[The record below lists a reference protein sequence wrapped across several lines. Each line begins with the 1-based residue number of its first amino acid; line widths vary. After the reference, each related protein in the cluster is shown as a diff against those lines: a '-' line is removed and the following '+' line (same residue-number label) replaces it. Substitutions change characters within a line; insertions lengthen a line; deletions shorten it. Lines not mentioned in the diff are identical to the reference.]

1 MKDLFGRIMIDV
13 AGTSISKE
21 DKHLIANKNIGGI
34 IFFSRNFISLEQ
46 IQNLIIEIKSVKE
59 NILFAVDQEG
69 GRVQRFT
76 GEFSKLPSLQEIY
89 KYSKENN
96 DPDFCK
102 EIAWLTSSE
111 LIAAGIDVNFAPVV
125 DLNEGSS
132 MIIGDRSFSSN
143 SDDVIKFAENYIEGM
158 HQAGMKAT
166 AKHFPGHGGVVEDSH
181 MVLPEDKRSLEELM
195 LSDIKPYL
203 KLSEKIDAVM
213 CAHVLFSSIDINI
226 PSYSNFWL
234 NKFLREQLKYK
245 GIVFSDDLSMVG
257 AGDYE
262 CKYRAQK
269 SIEAGCDMILICNNR
284 KDVIETVKHFDEL
297 GIDPVKK
304 ISTMKI
310 NNQINWDELIESEK
324 VISIKNKLKQI
335 WR

>member
-13 AGTSISKE
+13 AGTSLSLE

-34 IFFSRNFISLEQ
+34 IFFSRNYVSLEQ
-46 IQNLIIEIKSVKE
+46 IQNLINEIKSVKE

-76 GEFSKLPSLQEIY
+76 GEFSKLPSLQDIY
-89 KYSKENN
+89 KYSKKNN
-96 DPDFCK
+96 DSDFCK

-111 LIAAGIDVNFAPVV
+111 LIAAGIDINFAPVV

-132 MIIGDRSFSSN
+132 LIIGDRSFSSN
-143 SDDVIKFAENYIEGM
+143 SHDVIKFAEDYIEGM

-181 MVLPEDKRSLEELM
+181 KVLPEDKRSLDELM
-195 LSDIKPYL
+195 LSDIQPYL
-203 KLSEKIDAVM
+203 KLIKKIDAVM
-213 CAHVLFSSIDINI
+213 CAHVLFSSIDKNI

-234 NKFLREQLKYK
+234 NEFLREQLKYK

-257 AGDYE
+257 AGDHE

-269 SIEAGCDMILICNNR
+269 SVEAGCDMILICNSR
-284 KDVIETVKHFDEL
+284 KDVIDTVKHFDEL

-304 ISTMKI
+304 ISNMKI
-310 NNQINWDELIESEK
+310 NNQINWNELIESEK
-324 VISIKNKLKQI
+324 VINIKNKLKQI

>member
-166 AKHFPGHGGVVEDSH
+166 AKHFPGHGGVAEDSH
-181 MVLPEDKRSLEELM
+181 LVLPEDKRSLEELM

>member
-13 AGTSISKE
+13 AGTSLSQE
-21 DKHLIANKNIGGI
+21 DKQLIANKNIGGI
-34 IFFSRNFISLEQ
+34 IFFSRNYVSLEQ
-46 IQNLIIEIKSVKE
+46 IRNLVNEIKSVKE

-76 GEFSKLPSLQEIY
+76 GEFSKLPSLQDIY
-89 KYSKENN
+89 KYSKKNN
-96 DPDFCK
+96 DSDFCK

-111 LIAAGIDVNFAPVV
+111 LIAAGIDINFAPVV

-132 MIIGDRSFSSN
+132 LIIGDRSFSSN
-143 SDDVIKFAENYIEGM
+143 SHDVIKFAEDYIEGM

-181 MVLPEDKRSLEELM
+181 KVLPEDKRSLDELM
-195 LSDIKPYL
+195 LSDIQPYL
-203 KLSEKIDAVM
+203 KLTKKIDAVM
-213 CAHVLFSSIDINI
+213 CAHVLFSSIDKNI

-234 NKFLREQLKYK
+234 NEFLREQLKYK

-257 AGDYE
+257 AGDHE

-269 SIEAGCDMILICNNR
+269 SVEAGCDMILICNSR
-284 KDVIETVKHFDEL
+284 QDVIDTVKHFDEL

-304 ISTMKI
+304 ISNMKI
-310 NNQINWDELIESEK
+310 NNQINWNELIESEK

>member
-111 LIAAGIDVNFAPVV
+111 LIAAGIDINFAPVV

-304 ISTMKI
+304 ISNMKI

>member
-181 MVLPEDKRSLEELM
+181 MVLPEDKRSLKELM

>member
-111 LIAAGIDVNFAPVV
+111 LIAAGIDINFAPVV

>member
-96 DPDFCK
+96 DPDLCK

-111 LIAAGIDVNFAPVV
+111 LIAAGIDINFAPVV

>member
-89 KYSKENN
+89 KFSKENN

-181 MVLPEDKRSLEELM
+181 MVLPEDKRSLKELM

-304 ISTMKI
+304 ISTMKT

>member
-166 AKHFPGHGGVVEDSH
+166 AKHFPGHGGVAEDSH
-181 MVLPEDKRSLEELM
+181 MVLPEDKRSLKELM

-304 ISTMKI
+304 ISTMKT

>member
-76 GEFSKLPSLQEIY
+76 GEFSKLPSLQDIY
-89 KYSKENN
+89 KYSKKNN
-96 DPDFCK
+96 DSDFCR

-111 LIAAGIDVNFAPVV
+111 LIAAGIDINFAPVV
-125 DLNEGSS
+125 DLNDDSS
-132 MIIGDRSFSSN
+132 LIIGDRSFSSN
-143 SDDVIKFAENYIEGM
+143 SHDVIKFAEDYIDGM

-181 MVLPEDKRSLEELM
+181 KVLPEDKRSLDELM
-195 LSDIKPYL
+195 LSDIQPYL
-203 KLSEKIDAVM
+203 KLTKKIDAVM
-213 CAHVLFSSIDINI
+213 CAHVLFSSIDKNI

-234 NKFLREQLKYK
+234 NEFLREQLKYK

-257 AGDYE
+257 AGDHE

-269 SIEAGCDMILICNNR
+269 SVEAGCDMILICNSR
-284 KDVIETVKHFDEL
+284 KDVIDTVKHFDEL

-304 ISTMKI
+304 ISNMKI
-310 NNQINWDELIESEK
+310 NNQINWNELIESEK
-324 VISIKNKLKQI
+324 VINIKNKLKQI

>member
-166 AKHFPGHGGVVEDSH
+166 AKHFPGHGGVAEDSH

>member
-13 AGTSISKE
+13 AGTSLSLE

-34 IFFSRNFISLEQ
+34 IFFSRNYVSLEQ
-46 IQNLIIEIKSVKE
+46 IQNLINEIKSVKE

-76 GEFSKLPSLQEIY
+76 GEFSKLPSLQDIY
-89 KYSKENN
+89 KYSKKNN
-96 DPDFCK
+96 DSDFCR

-111 LIAAGIDVNFAPVV
+111 LIAAGIDINFAPVV
-125 DLNEGSS
+125 DLNDDSS
-132 MIIGDRSFSSN
+132 FIIGDRSFSSN
-143 SDDVIKFAENYIEGM
+143 SHDVIKFAEDYIDGM

-181 MVLPEDKRSLEELM
+181 KVLPEDKRSLDELM
-195 LSDIKPYL
+195 LSDIQPYL
-203 KLSEKIDAVM
+203 KLTKKIDAVM
-213 CAHVLFSSIDINI
+213 CAHVLFSSIDKNI

-234 NKFLREQLKYK
+234 NEFLREQLKYK

-257 AGDYE
+257 AGDHE

-269 SIEAGCDMILICNNR
+269 SVEAGCDMILICNSR
-284 KDVIETVKHFDEL
+284 KDVIDTVKHFDEL

-304 ISTMKI
+304 ISNMKI
-310 NNQINWDELIESEK
+310 NNQINWNELIESEK
-324 VISIKNKLKQI
+324 VINIKNKLKQI

>member
-34 IFFSRNFISLEQ
+34 IFFSRNFISFEQ
-46 IQNLIIEIKSVKE
+46 IQNLISEIKSVKE

-111 LIAAGIDVNFAPVV
+111 LIAAGIDVTFAPVV

-132 MIIGDRSFSSN
+132 LLIGDRSFSSN

-181 MVLPEDKRSLEELM
+181 MVLPEDKRSLKELM

-304 ISTMKI
+304 ISNMKI
-310 NNQINWDELIESEK
+310 NNQINWNELIESEK
-324 VISIKNKLKQI
+324 VINIKNKLKQI

>member
-46 IQNLIIEIKSVKE
+46 IQNLITEIKSVKE

-166 AKHFPGHGGVVEDSH
+166 AKHFPGHGGVAEDSH

-304 ISTMKI
+304 ISTMKT

>member
-21 DKHLIANKNIGGI
+21 DKHIIANKNIGGI

-310 NNQINWDELIESEK
+310 NNQTNWDELIESEK

>member
-13 AGTSISKE
+13 AGTSLSLE

-34 IFFSRNFISLEQ
+34 IFFSRNYVSLEQ
-46 IQNLIIEIKSVKE
+46 IQNLINEIKSVKE

-76 GEFSKLPSLQEIY
+76 GEFSKIPSLQDIY
-89 KYSKENN
+89 KYSKKNN
-96 DPDFCK
+96 DSNFCK

-111 LIAAGIDVNFAPVV
+111 LIAAGIDINFAPVV

-132 MIIGDRSFSSN
+132 LIIGDRSFSSN
-143 SDDVIKFAENYIEGM
+143 SHDVIKFAEDYIDGM

-181 MVLPEDKRSLEELM
+181 KVLPEDKRSLDELM
-195 LSDIKPYL
+195 LSDIQPYL
-203 KLSEKIDAVM
+203 KLTKKIDAVM
-213 CAHVLFSSIDINI
+213 CAHVLFSSIDKNI

-234 NKFLREQLKYK
+234 NEFLREQLKYK

-269 SIEAGCDMILICNNR
+269 SVEAGCDMILICNSR
-284 KDVIETVKHFDEL
+284 KDVIDTVKHFDEL

-304 ISTMKI
+304 ISNMKI

-324 VISIKNKLKQI
+324 VINIKNKLKQI

>member
-13 AGTSISKE
+13 AGTSLSQE
-21 DKHLIANKNIGGI
+21 DKQLIANKNIGGI
-34 IFFSRNFISLEQ
+34 IFFSRNYVSLEQ
-46 IQNLIIEIKSVKE
+46 IQNLINEIKSVKE

-76 GEFSKLPSLQEIY
+76 GEFSKLPSLQDIY
-89 KYSKENN
+89 KYSKKNN
-96 DPDFCK
+96 DSDFCK

-111 LIAAGIDVNFAPVV
+111 LIAAGIDINFAPVV
-125 DLNEGSS
+125 DLNDDSS
-132 MIIGDRSFSSN
+132 LIIGDRSFSSN
-143 SDDVIKFAENYIEGM
+143 SHDVIKFAEDYIDGM

-181 MVLPEDKRSLEELM
+181 KVLPEDKRSLDELM
-195 LSDIKPYL
+195 LSDIQPYL
-203 KLSEKIDAVM
+203 KLTKKIDAVM
-213 CAHVLFSSIDINI
+213 CAHVLFSSIDKNI

-234 NKFLREQLKYK
+234 NEFLREQLKYK

-257 AGDYE
+257 AGDHE

-269 SIEAGCDMILICNNR
+269 SVEAGCDMILICNSR
-284 KDVIETVKHFDEL
+284 KDVIDTVKHFDEL

-304 ISTMKI
+304 ISNMKI
-310 NNQINWDELIESEK
+310 NKQINWDEFIESEK
-324 VISIKNKLKQI
+324 VINIKNKLKQI

>member
-13 AGTSISKE
+13 AGTSLSQE
-21 DKHLIANKNIGGI
+21 DKQLIANKNIGGI
-34 IFFSRNFISLEQ
+34 IFFSRNYVSLEQ
-46 IQNLIIEIKSVKE
+46 IRNLVNEIKSVKE

-76 GEFSKLPSLQEIY
+76 GEFSKLPSLQDIY
-89 KYSKENN
+89 KYSKKNN
-96 DPDFCK
+96 DSDFCR

-111 LIAAGIDVNFAPVV
+111 LIAAGIDINFAPVV
-125 DLNEGSS
+125 DLNDDSS
-132 MIIGDRSFSSN
+132 LIIGDRSFSSN
-143 SDDVIKFAENYIEGM
+143 SHDVIKFAEDYIDGM

-181 MVLPEDKRSLEELM
+181 KVLPEDKRSLDELM
-195 LSDIKPYL
+195 LSDIQPYL
-203 KLSEKIDAVM
+203 KLTKKIDAVM
-213 CAHVLFSSIDINI
+213 CAHVLFSSIDKNI

-234 NKFLREQLKYK
+234 NEFLREQLKYK

-257 AGDYE
+257 AGDHE

-269 SIEAGCDMILICNNR
+269 SVEAGCDMILICNSR
-284 KDVIETVKHFDEL
+284 KDVIDTVKHFDEL

-304 ISTMKI
+304 ISNMKI
-310 NNQINWDELIESEK
+310 NNQINWNELIESEK
-324 VISIKNKLKQI
+324 VINIKNKLKQI

>member
-111 LIAAGIDVNFAPVV
+111 LIAAGIDINFAPVV

-166 AKHFPGHGGVVEDSH
+166 AKHFPGHGGGDEDSH

>member
-13 AGTSISKE
+13 AGTSLSLE

-34 IFFSRNFISLEQ
+34 IFFSRNYVSLEQ
-46 IQNLIIEIKSVKE
+46 IQNLINEIKSVKE

-76 GEFSKLPSLQEIY
+76 GEFSKLPSLQNIY
-89 KYSKENN
+89 KYSKKNN
-96 DPDFCK
+96 DSDFCR

-111 LIAAGIDVNFAPVV
+111 LIAAGIDINFAPVV
-125 DLNEGSS
+125 DLNDDSS
-132 MIIGDRSFSSN
+132 LIIGDRSFSSN
-143 SDDVIKFAENYIEGM
+143 SHDVIKFAEDYIDGM

-181 MVLPEDKRSLEELM
+181 KVLPEDKRSLDELM
-195 LSDIKPYL
+195 LSDIQPYL
-203 KLSEKIDAVM
+203 KLIKKIDAVM
-213 CAHVLFSSIDINI
+213 CAHVLFSSIDKNI

-234 NKFLREQLKYK
+234 NEFLREQLKYK

-257 AGDYE
+257 AGDHE

-269 SIEAGCDMILICNNR
+269 SVEAGCDMILICNSR
-284 KDVIETVKHFDEL
+284 KDVIDTVKHFDEL

-304 ISTMKI
+304 ISNMKI
-310 NNQINWDELIESEK
+310 NNQINWNELIESEK
-324 VISIKNKLKQI
+324 VINIKNKLKQI